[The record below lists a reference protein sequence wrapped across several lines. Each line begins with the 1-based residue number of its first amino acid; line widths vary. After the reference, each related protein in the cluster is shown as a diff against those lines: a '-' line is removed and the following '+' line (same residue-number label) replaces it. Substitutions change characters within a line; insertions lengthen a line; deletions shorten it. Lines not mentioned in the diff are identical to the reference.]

1 MAVATMTLKISPET
15 HAVLAELAAADK
27 RAMGEV
33 VAEMT
38 ERERRRRFLEGAN
51 EDLERLRADP
61 EAWADYQAE
70 LRSMEGTMLDGLE
83 DEPWEE

>member
-1 MAVATMTLKISPET
+1 MTLKISAET
-15 HAVLAELAAADK
+15 HAVLAELAAEDK

-51 EDLERLRADP
+51 EDLARLRADP
-61 EAWADYQAE
+61 AEWADYRAE
-70 LRSMEGTMLDGLE
+70 IRSMEGTLMDGL
-83 DEPWEE
+83 DDNPWEE